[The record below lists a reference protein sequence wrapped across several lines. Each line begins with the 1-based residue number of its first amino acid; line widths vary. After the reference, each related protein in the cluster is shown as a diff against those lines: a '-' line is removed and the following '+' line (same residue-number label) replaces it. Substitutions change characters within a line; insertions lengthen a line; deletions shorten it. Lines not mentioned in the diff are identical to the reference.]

1 MPAHAKHATKQR
13 KKEADSLAV
22 QAFEQQTRAQTHAA
36 AGHTTE
42 ALAANTL
49 AMQRYSTVLDSQ
61 DAHLDALY
69 NLGICELLHARL
81 LRTTVAPVERR
92 ALRAR
97 ARTRFER
104 VLALD
109 TSGRGE
115 VSGLA
120 HRTLAEMALQRARNR
135 GDDRAQAQAEAA
147 DDACTHFAEAERL
160 LTPRGG
166 VDAALLFHWAEA
178 LGVQMRCA
186 LREDDVAGAWGHASA
201 AVSLYDRTLAHPP
214 TECDMDHAAVVDTE
228 CLWAKA
234 SLLHEWCQVA
244 ASVAE
249 EADASPTT
257 STMTAALS
265 DAHDAAMAFLN
276 LVYPEATLPATETT
290 TGARVIVDAVTA
302 VMRELTTTEAHR
314 PGPAPDV
321 DSLADAHCLCGDL
334 CDLSAQCTHDV
345 TESDEDKD
353 GTDVRRAY
361 LVRAARHYASA
372 LACAPDH
379 VDAWQGLGEACFEL
393 FKDAD
398 PENDTTETL
407 RALHHQADAS
417 FRQALR
423 ALESAEKQGDVVHDA
438 HTDAREC
445 MWYNLA
451 CLAALRTPFNATAER
466 ACQEWVQR
474 CVASDAGVVSQMAR
488 DSDLEAVHTSE
499 WFRALSND
507 AHAATPNPTN
517 VPTSSGDPNDE
528 A

>member
-1 MPAHAKHATKQR
+1 MPPHAKYAAKQR
-13 KKEADSLAV
+13 KKEADDLAV
-22 QAFEQQTRAQTHAA
+22 QAFEQQTRAQAHAA
-36 AGHTTE
+36 AGRTTE

-49 AMQRYSTVLDSQ
+49 AMQRYSAVLDLQ

-69 NLGICELLHARL
+69 NLGICELLQARL

-92 ALRAR
+92 ALHAR

-135 GDDRAQAQAEAA
+135 GDDRAQEEAA

-178 LGVQMRCA
+178 LGIQMRCA
-186 LREDDVAGAWGHASA
+186 LREDNVVGAWGHASA
-201 AVSLYDRTLAHPP
+201 AVSLYDRTLAHPQTESSTDP
-214 TECDMDHAAVVDTE
+214 TPVVDTE

-234 SLLHEWCQVA
+234 SLLHQWCQAA

-249 EADASPTT
+249 EANTSPTM
-257 STMTAALS
+257 STMTVALS
-265 DAHDAAMAFLN
+265 DAHDAAMAFLH

-290 TGARVIVDAVTA
+290 AGAKVVVDAVTA
-302 VMRELTTTEAHR
+302 VMRDLTTTEAR
-314 PGPAPDV
+314 IPVSATDV
-321 DSLADAHCLCGDL
+321 ASLADAHCLCGDL
-334 CDLSAQCTHDV
+334 CDLSAQCTNDV
-345 TESDEDKD
+345 TGTDESRD

-372 LACAPDH
+372 SASAPDH

-398 PENDTTETL
+398 PEDDDIDTL
-407 RALHHQADAS
+407 CVLHHQADAC
-417 FRQALR
+417 FRQALC
-423 ALESAEKQGDVVHDA
+423 ALERAEKQGAVVHDA
-438 HTDAREC
+438 LTDAREC
-445 MWYNLA
+445 IWYNLA
-451 CLAALRTPFNATAER
+451 CLAALRTPFNAKAER
-466 ACQEWVQR
+466 ACKEWVQR
-474 CVASDAGVVSQMAR
+474 CVASDAGVVSQMAS

-499 WFRALSND
+499 WFRALSD
-507 AHAATPNPTN
+507 DPQAATPKPTS
-517 VPTSSGDPNDE
+517 VPTSSGEPNDE

>member
-1 MPAHAKHATKQR
+1 MPAHAKHAAKQR
-13 KKEADSLAV
+13 KKEADTLAV
-22 QAFEQQTRAQTHAA
+22 QAFEQQTRAQAHAA
-36 AGHTTE
+36 ADRTTE
-42 ALAANTL
+42 ALAANAL
-49 AMQRYSTVLDSQ
+49 AMQRYGAVLNSQ

-69 NLGICELLHARL
+69 NLGICELLQARL
-81 LRTTVAPVERR
+81 LRTTVAPAERR

-120 HRTLAEMALQRARNR
+120 HRTLAEMALQRARTR
-135 GDDRAQAQAEAA
+135 SDDSAQEEAA
-147 DDACTHFAEAERL
+147 GDACTHFAEAERL

-178 LGVQMRCA
+178 LGVMMRCA

-201 AVSLYDRTLAHPP
+201 AVSLYDRTLGYPQTTSSTDDTPVA
-214 TECDMDHAAVVDTE
+214 DTE

-249 EADASPTT
+249 EADASPTK
-257 STMTAALS
+257 STMTVALS
-265 DAHDAAMAFLN
+265 DAHDAAMAFLHV
-276 LVYPEATLPATETT
+276 VYPESTLPATETT
-290 TGARVIVDAVTA
+290 AGAEVVVDAVTA
-302 VMRELTTTEAHR
+302 VMREITTTEAR
-314 PGPAPDV
+314 IPVSATDV
-321 DSLADAHCLCGDL
+321 ASLADAHCLCGDL
-334 CDLSAQCTHDV
+334 CDLSVQCTNDV
-345 TESDEDKD
+345 VGPGDDKD

-372 LACAPDH
+372 SACATDH

-398 PENDTTETL
+398 LENDTTDTL
-407 RALHHQADAS
+407 RALHHQADAC

-423 ALESAEKQGDVVHDA
+423 ALESAEKQGAVVHDA
-438 HTDAREC
+438 LTDAREC

-451 CLAALRTPFNATAER
+451 CLAALRTPFNATAES

-474 CVASDAGVVSQMAR
+474 CVACDAGVVSQMAS
-488 DSDLEAVHTSE
+488 DSDLESVHTSE
-499 WFRALSND
+499 WFRALNN
-507 AHAATPNPTN
+507 APHAATPNPTN
-517 VPTSSGDPNDE
+517 VPTSSGEPNDE